1 MIMIFSIFFLMNME
15 SWSQHLNAFSQVWGE
30 VKPLCIPDNLSHH
43 HHKRNKYMEIND
55 PGPVMIWIPSRT
67 DWRESIRNSK
77 EDINRVNPKLS
88 WRQKLSVSVFMFLC
102 LWWNKHLG
110 LTSKQCDGPALD
122 KTFPSFNF
130 LRPESF
136 YSSFDFKV
144 LGKDLLSLNSVM
156 MPLMIIMKKL
166 IRLMMMMIKMRASWP
181 FYFPQRVAPKIG
193 ADSSA
198 VGHSHTLAEI

>member
-1 MIMIFSIFFLMNME
+1 MNTFLDRLE
-15 SWSQHLNAFSQVWGE
+15 GE
-30 VKPLCIPDNLSHH
+30 
-43 HHKRNKYMEIND
+43 HKEFQGRHQ
-55 PGPVMIWIPSRT
+55 PGQPET
-67 DWRESIRNSK
+67 LLETK
-77 EDINRVNPKLS
+77 TFCFCFH
-88 WRQKLSVSVFMFLC
+88 VFMFLC

-156 MPLMIIMKKL
+156 MPLMINMKKL